1 MWKILVKAEKHFY
14 KMGAEYVA
22 LTKVDHEWCLIV
34 YSLPNKSDQITDYGS
49 ICVKYDT
56 LTKIESSVI
65 IDLITPKQ

>member
-22 LTKVDHEWCLIV
+22 LTKVDNGWGLIV
-34 YSLPNKSDQITDYGS
+34 YNLPNQSDQITDYGG

-56 LTKIESSVI
+56 IRKI
-65 IDLITPKQ
+65 L